1 MNTPTQQNRSSAS
14 DSGITPSATL
24 SATALAT
31 ACCAGPNIC
40 TACLAPLIV
49 TLLNRIVEGLQARFG
64 ATNASSEVKPS
75 LLFVNAFANT
85 PPEEKRRL
93 ADGHVSVDRQN
104 GYPCCQ
110 HPAGDAGP
118 VSRIAAE
125 ARPARQSQSLL
136 QADGKMFRS
145 RFANSVA
152 TVRSALVPGLTERSC
167 SDRSYAS
174 SSGSSAPGSRAA
186 PSRSRKR
193 AAARRTSSAVS
204 APRSR
209 AVR

>member
-75 LLFVNAFANT
+75 LLFVKAFANAVSAALPRGPIRRSICAT
-85 PPEEKRRL
+85 SLPSPTRDSPTQSLLILAIANFLPRKRDTSLPESRSSRCP
-93 ADGHVSVDRQN
+93 QN

-110 HPAGDAGP
+110 
-118 VSRIAAE
+118 
-125 ARPARQSQSLL
+125 RPA
-136 QADGKMFRS
+136 A
-145 RFANSVA
+145 
-152 TVRSALVPGLTERSC
+152 
-167 SDRSYAS
+167 
-174 SSGSSAPGSRAA
+174 
-186 PSRSRKR
+186 
-193 AAARRTSSAVS
+193 
-204 APRSR
+204 
-209 AVR
+209 

>member
-1 MNTPTQQNRSSAS
+1 MNTPTQMKRSSAS
-14 DSGITPSATL
+14 DSGTTPSATL

-75 LLFVNAFANT
+75 LLFVNAFANAVSAALPRGPIKRSMWATSLPSPTSDSPTQSFVIFAICHT

-152 TVRSALVPGLTERSC
+152 TVRSALVPGLT
-167 SDRSYAS
+167 
-174 SSGSSAPGSRAA
+174 
-186 PSRSRKR
+186 
-193 AAARRTSSAVS
+193 
-204 APRSR
+204 
-209 AVR
+209 